1 VAAAAR
7 TSIAATSCHTCNT
20 CQKITQLSVFTTTGR
35 RRRCGLQLREP
46 LPTSSNGV
54 GCSSKEHH
62 TTSNSNSRRRCSAMA
77 SAGLSM
83 HSEKPIPSVPVMPRS
98 AVSRYCPQTSSWGGS
113 LRCHRANTRHIR
125 PLYLQQSFQREPCRP
140 PLPCCMEEGDLV
152 AAGPE

>member
-35 RRRCGLQLREP
+35 RRRCGLQLRKP

-98 AVSRYCPQTSSWGGS
+98 TVRQVLRQPRPPRPPQLGPRLPRLPRLLQREHLLLRLLLPRGAALRCPQTSSS
-113 LRCHRANTRHIR
+113 
-125 PLYLQQSFQREPCRP
+125 
-140 PLPCCMEEGDLV
+140 
-152 AAGPE
+152 